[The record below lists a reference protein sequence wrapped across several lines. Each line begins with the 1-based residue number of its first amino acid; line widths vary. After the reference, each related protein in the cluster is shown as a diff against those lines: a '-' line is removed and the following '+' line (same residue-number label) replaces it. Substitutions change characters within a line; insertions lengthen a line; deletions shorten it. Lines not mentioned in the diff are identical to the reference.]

1 MPNWAF
7 TQYRVKG
14 DEKELK
20 ALSEAMEKM
29 SQLTTKNQPIET
41 DFGTN
46 YLGNLVALL
55 GGDFE
60 KVYCRGTLTEH
71 LLSPSGELLTFSTE
85 TAWR

>member
-41 DFGTN
+41 DF
-46 YLGNLVALL
+46 
-55 GGDFE
+55 
-60 KVYCRGTLTEH
+60 
-71 LLSPSGELLTFSTE
+71 
-85 TAWR
+85 